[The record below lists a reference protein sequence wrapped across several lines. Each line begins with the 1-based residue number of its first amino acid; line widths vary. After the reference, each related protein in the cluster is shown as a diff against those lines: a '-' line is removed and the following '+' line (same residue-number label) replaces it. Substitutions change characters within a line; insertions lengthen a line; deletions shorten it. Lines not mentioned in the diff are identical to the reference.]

1 MPINKNVGK
10 LWFKTQEEIDAY
22 DDKMVA
28 NIYLKEEDPEKPS
41 YSIIAARPK
50 KENFFEYNEKA
61 KESIAKYE
69 QLKRQEKPIFG
80 TYKYFYEKSLY
91 KIIIGGGLGYLLLR
105 EIPIKNFY
113 ARSVMWATI
122 AIYTMENYKF
132 SPLSLTVSSRYY
144 VKAPEHYF
152 NQFNLF
158 EYYHKASSVLPSATN
173 QGISA
178 YDQWKLEQPG
188 FFNHNS
194 SSIMTHLQAKR
205 KK

>member
-1 MPINKNVGK
+1 M
-10 LWFKTQEEIDAY
+10 
-22 DDKMVA
+22 
-28 NIYLKEEDPEKPS
+28 YLKEEDPEKPS

-61 KESIAKYE
+61 KRSMEEYE
-69 QLKRQEKPIFG
+69 RLKKEDKPVFG

-91 KIIIGGGLGYLLLR
+91 KILLGGGLGYLLLR

-113 ARSVMWATI
+113 ARSVMWAGV
-122 AIYTMENYKF
+122 AILTMENYKI

-158 EYYHKASSVLPSATN
+158 EFYDKAQNVLPTPN
-173 QGISA
+173 NEGISP
-178 YDQWKLEQPG
+178 YD
-188 FFNHNS
+188 
-194 SSIMTHLQAKR
+194 
-205 KK
+205 